1 MSIAGHVARWQPG
14 TVIDADPMHPGPAA
28 ALAAVLGIPQPAPVE
43 GRPLPALWHWVYFL
57 TWPAAGELGADGHP
71 HAGPFLPPIPDRRRV
86 FAGGRCTLHRPLM
99 VGRKAQRTAAV
110 SRCEVKQGRTGEML
124 LVTVRSEFR
133 QDGQLA
139 AVEEQDIIYR
149 SGQATIPVDPPA
161 VPTSASTGRVAA
173 PAPGNGWRSERFRP
187 DPVLLFRF
195 SALTANS
202 HRIHYDHP
210 YATEVEHYP
219 GLVVH
224 GPLLALLMTGLA
236 ARHLPAPL
244 VRLTCSFR
252 RPVFV
257 EDEITVSVRVGSGG
271 AELMTATPQ
280 GRAASGSVV
289 AR

>member
-1 MSIAGHVARWQPG
+1 MSIASHVARWQPG
-14 TVIDADPMHPGPAA
+14 TVIDADPMHPSPAA
-28 ALAAVLGIPQPAPVE
+28 ALAAVLGSPQPAPVE
-43 GRPLPALWHWVYFL
+43 GEALPALWHWVYFL

-71 HAGPFLPPIPDRRRV
+71 RSGPFLPPIPDRRRV
-86 FAGGRCTLHRPLM
+86 FAGGRCSVHRPLM
-99 VGRKAQRTAAV
+99 VGREAQRTAAV
-110 SRCEVKQGRTGEML
+110 SRYEVKQGRTGELL

-133 QDGQLA
+133 QDSQLA

-149 SGQATIPVDPPA
+149 SGEATVAGDA
-161 VPTSASTGRVAA
+161 HAGPTVGSTGSVAA
-173 PAPGNGWRSERFRP
+173 PAEAGWRRERFSP
-187 DPVLLFRF
+187 DPALLFRF

-202 HRIHYDHP
+202 HRIHYDRP

-236 ARHLPAPL
+236 ARHLRAPL
-244 VRLTCSFR
+244 VRVTCSFR

-257 EDEITVSVRVGSGG
+257 EDDITVGVRAGCGG
-271 AELMTATPQ
+271 AELMTVTTQ

-289 AR
+289 AQ